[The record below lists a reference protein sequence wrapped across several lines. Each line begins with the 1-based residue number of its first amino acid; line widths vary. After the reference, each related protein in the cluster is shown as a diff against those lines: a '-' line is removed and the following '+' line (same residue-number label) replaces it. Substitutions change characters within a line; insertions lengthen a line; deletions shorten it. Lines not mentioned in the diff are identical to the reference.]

1 MKLSMKLSTL
11 GLQKLNVAAGALL
24 IWVAVGP
31 WFWGYAGSASAVA
44 SHVFF
49 LFAFGPLTL
58 LILVLRPAAFVLL
71 VAGLWLAISPWV
83 LGYATSHTAWLSE
96 LVTGVLFSVVAG
108 RAAAVRLSPVHR
120 EWLKHRGS
128 PTSSRPAEA
137 GSPSWSRVRR
147 QRQPPDGHAVPTRD
161 APVTET

>member
-11 GLQKLNVAAGALL
+11 GLQKLTVAAGTLL

-31 WFWGYAGSASAVA
+31 WVWGYAGSASAVA

-58 LILVLRPAAFVLL
+58 LILVLRPAALVLL
-71 VAGLWLAISPWV
+71 VAGVWLAISPWV
-83 LGYATSHTAWLSE
+83 LGYATNHTAWLSD

-108 RAAAVRLSPVHR
+108 RAGAVRLSPAHR
-120 EWLKHRGS
+120 KWLPQHRRS
-128 PTSSRPAEA
+128 PASSRPVEA
-137 GSPSWSRVRR
+137 TGSPSWSGGRR
-147 QRQPPDGHAVPTRD
+147 QHPPSDGHAVLPRD
-161 APVTET
+161 VHR